1 MANVMNIR
9 DVPTDLLRLAK
20 ATAAMQGI
28 TLREF
33 VIKALEVRLNFGK
46 KKETQFSKQ

>member
-1 MANVMNIR
+1 MASVMNIR
-9 DVPTDLLRLAK
+9 DMPVDLLRLAK

-33 VIKALEVRLNFGK
+33 VIRALEERLNRGK
-46 KKETQFSKQ
+46 KKK

>member
-33 VIKALEVRLNFGK
+33 VIRALEERLNRK
-46 KKETQFSKQ
+46 KK